1 MRKLTVP
8 VLLAVLILGC
18 GGDGN
23 GDGDVVTGEDGELVY
38 KTEES
43 LVDAFIEA
51 ANSKD
56 EEVFFSLFFEDS
68 SANAVWER
76 ITESA
81 LTFSPGYHIEE
92 GPFGKHVIFD
102 SARWE
107 GYGVYEQQL
116 YISDDPALGVGWTI
130 NGQDYAFV
138 TEEDTGDEIEEETVE
153 DAGDVVE
160 EEAEEDAGDEV
171 EEETEETE

>member
-1 MRKLTVP
+1 MVP
-8 VLLAVLILGC
+8 ALLLVLILAFAGC

-23 GDGDVVTGEDGELVY
+23 GDGDVVTGEDGDLVY

-56 EEVFFSLFFEDS
+56 EEVFFSLFYEDS

-76 ITESA
+76 ITESE
-81 LTFSPGYHIEE
+81 LTFSPGYHIED
-92 GPFGKHVIFD
+92 GPFGRHVIFD

-107 GYGVYEQQL
+107 GFDTYEQQL
-116 YISDDPALGVGWTI
+116 YVSDDPALGGGWVI

-138 TEEDTGDEIEEETVE
+138 VVEDTEEVIEPEDVE
-153 DAGDVVE
+153 PE
-160 EEAEEDAGDEV
+160 L
-171 EEETEETE
+171 

>member
-8 VLLAVLILGC
+8 VLLAVLILAFAGC

-23 GDGDVVTGEDGELVY
+23 GDGDVVTGEDGDLVY

-43 LVDAFIEA
+43 LVDAFIKA

-107 GYGVYEQQL
+107 GFGVYEQQL
-116 YISDDPALGVGWTI
+116 YISDDPSLGVGWTI

-138 TEEDTGDEIEEETVE
+138 TEEDAE
-153 DAGDVVE
+153 DVVE

-171 EEETEETE
+171 EEEIEETE

>member
-8 VLLAVLILGC
+8 VLLAVLILAFAGC

-23 GDGDVVTGEDGELVY
+23 GDGDVVTGEDGDLVY

-43 LVDAFIEA
+43 LVDAFIKA

-56 EEVFFSLFFEDS
+56 EEVFFSLFYEDS

-76 ITESA
+76 ITENA
-81 LTFSPGYHIEE
+81 LTFSPGYNIEDSA
-92 GPFGKHVIFD
+92 FGKHVIFD

-107 GYGVYEQQL
+107 GFDTYEQQL
-116 YISDDPALGVGWTI
+116 YISDDEAYGGGWVI

-138 TEEDTGDEIEEETVE
+138 TEEDAGDGVEEETVE
-153 DAGDVVE
+153 DT
-160 EEAEEDAGDEV
+160 GDEV

>member
-8 VLLAVLILGC
+8 ALLLVLILAFAGC
-18 GGDGN
+18 EGDEN
-23 GDGDVVTGEDGELVY
+23 GDGEVVTGEDGDLVY

-43 LVDAFIEA
+43 LVDAFIKA

-56 EEVFFSLFFEDS
+56 EEVFFSLFYEDS

-81 LTFSPGYHIEE
+81 LTFSPGYHIEDST
-92 GPFGKHVIFD
+92 FGKHVIFD

-107 GYGVYEQQL
+107 GFDTYEQQL
-116 YISDDPALGVGWTI
+116 YISDDDAYGGGWVI

-138 TEEDTGDEIEEETVE
+138 VVE
-153 DAGDVVE
+153 DSGEAVE
-160 EEAEEDAGDEV
+160 PEDEEPEM
-171 EEETEETE
+171 